1 MVRLVIFIVAF
12 VVMIIFPASVNLWES
27 SFFDGY
33 IDDTVKLAFY
43 TQAFLIMSVV
53 LFLSVLW
60 LLYRLNKKDEEIS
73 QYIEL
78 TEDLKVT
85 IYKRDHQIKSTVQE
99 NLTNERN
106 RNMED
111 HVAELFEN
119 QYRLLDKLCNTYY
132 ETHGSNRD
140 RDAVYTMVKSE
151 MNKFVKDTK
160 SIKELENIVD
170 IYKGNIMTLARQELV
185 SLSEQDFRLLLF
197 WLVGFSAKTI
207 SVFTGDSTGNIY
219 VKKSRLKNTLSYL
232 GTPVSLKLL
241 EYIS

>member
-85 IYKRDHQIKSTVQE
+85 IYKRERQIKSTVQE

-106 RNMED
+106 CNMED

-140 RDAVYTMVKSE
+140 
-151 MNKFVKDTK
+151 
-160 SIKELENIVD
+160 L
-170 IYKGNIMTLARQELV
+170 
-185 SLSEQDFRLLLF
+185 
-197 WLVGFSAKTI
+197 
-207 SVFTGDSTGNIY
+207 
-219 VKKSRLKNTLSYL
+219 
-232 GTPVSLKLL
+232 
-241 EYIS
+241 